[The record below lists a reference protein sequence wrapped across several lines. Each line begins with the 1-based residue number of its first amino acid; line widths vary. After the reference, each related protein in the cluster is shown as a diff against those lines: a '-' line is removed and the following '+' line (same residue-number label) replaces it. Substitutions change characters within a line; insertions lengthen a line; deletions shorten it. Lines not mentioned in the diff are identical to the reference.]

1 MWPNSQFAA
10 DLIIISEE
18 ILNGKLYFFVPC
30 SSDLEEQLI
39 WKYPQ
44 KNALMKSRFS
54 KAANCSTRASNFY
67 LNIKVFTILDFAF
80 SLVSITGVISIFII

>member
-30 SSDLEEQLI
+30 SSDLGEQLI

-44 KNALMKSRFS
+44 KMRWWNP
-54 KAANCSTRASNFY
+54 
-67 LNIKVFTILDFAF
+67 V
-80 SLVSITGVISIFII
+80 LVKLQTVQPEQAIFI